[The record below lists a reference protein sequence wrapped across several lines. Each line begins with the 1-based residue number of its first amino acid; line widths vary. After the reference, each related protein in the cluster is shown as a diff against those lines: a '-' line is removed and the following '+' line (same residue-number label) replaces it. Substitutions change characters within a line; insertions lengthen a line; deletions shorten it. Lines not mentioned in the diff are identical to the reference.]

1 MFRHLLTRTPTK
13 VPPANRCGG
22 GGSSPRNISILA
34 EDRPSPARGR
44 RGGVRSSARM
54 GKRSPVDPSPGR
66 WSLPGGS
73 CDVRCLAILLS
84 RGPCVVSF
92 ADPPIRRWKRKYLFA
107 NRGVFPPNRT
117 NASRPRGGNE
127 PRGCPLL
134 QHHNERNAD
143 NSILSKSEVGKV
155 VVNPPPK
162 GSERDGMEDMDRL
175 PSSWNV
181 FAW

>member
-1 MFRHLLTRTPTK
+1 M
-13 VPPANRCGG
+13 
-22 GGSSPRNISILA
+22 
-34 EDRPSPARGR
+34 
-44 RGGVRSSARM
+44 
-54 GKRSPVDPSPGR
+54 
-66 WSLPGGS
+66 
-73 CDVRCLAILLS
+73 RCLAILLS
-84 RGPCVVSF
+84 RGPRVVSF
-92 ADPPIRRWKRKYLFA
+92 ADPPPPGGGKENIFLPT
-107 NRGVFPPNRT
+107 VESSPPNRT

-127 PRGCPLL
+127 SRGCPLL